1 MGDFDARPRRARTV
15 LAPQAVVVGVAV
27 AAAAAGLWIGRSTAV
42 AASPAE
48 VPVAAGLPAPPPWP
62 ATGTPGPADGT
73 PAAAGTVDAGQGW
86 AVPNPGAAGPFSVT
100 DRGVPFGYRQ
110 DSDGAALAA
119 VNAVVAGRYLAG
131 TFTDPWS
138 ALGFLADPQYAARG
152 GNPTLE
158 RFFTGPVTPQVVGGN
173 PSAAAPPAA
182 APPATVPS
190 AAVPSATVPS
200 AAAGS
205 AAAASTAAAAPDRPA
220 GGGRVV
226 GVRATPAAAPDGAM
240 RAVVLWEGFTH
251 EYRPDGRQGYTVR
264 IEPVSVLLVWAAGD
278 WKVSQVGRPPAG
290 AGTAEV
296 DTVVVGVVPDSFPV
310 PAESWHR

>member
-15 LAPQAVVVGVAV
+15 LAPLAVVVGVAV

-48 VPVAAGLPAPPPWP
+48 VPVAAGLPATPPWP
-62 ATGTPGPADGT
+62 VTGTPGPADGSSG
-73 PAAAGTVDAGQGW
+73 AVGTVDAGQGW

-131 TFTDPWS
+131 TFPDPWS

-158 RFFTGPVTPQVVGGN
+158 RFFTGPVTPQVVGAN
-173 PSAAAPPAA
+173 PSAAA
-182 APPATVPS
+182 VP
-190 AAVPSATVPS
+190 
-200 AAAGS
+200 
-205 AAAASTAAAAPDRPA
+205 PDRPA

-296 DTVVVGVVPDSFPV
+296 DTVVVGVVPDTFPV